1 MTKLEELAIE
11 NAKLKAEVARLK
23 VEKAALQKY
32 ACAFRP
38 CGDRWPVTPI
48 VAGDID
54 WQALKHED
62 QLAEA
67 KDVQAEQAA
76 RDGDEG

>member
-11 NAKLKAEVARLK
+11 NAKLKAEV
-23 VEKAALQKY
+23 AALQKY

-76 RDGDEG
+76 RDGEED